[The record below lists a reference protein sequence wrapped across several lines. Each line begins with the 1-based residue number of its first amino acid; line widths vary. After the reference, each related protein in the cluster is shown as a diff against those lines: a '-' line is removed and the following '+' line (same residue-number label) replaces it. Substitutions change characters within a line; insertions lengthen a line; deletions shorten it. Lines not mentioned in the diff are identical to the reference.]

1 MGLMFSQPNLF
12 FSEYAEGSSNNK
24 YLEIFNAGEESV
36 DLGDYSLS
44 SCSNGCD
51 DGSNWDYPNN
61 VEFSQNTI
69 LLPGE
74 VYVVCHGSAD
84 ATISA
89 ECDQE
94 FTYLSNGDDVF
105 GLTTTTGEI
114 VDIIGTIGE
123 DIGDG
128 WSVAGVTNA
137 TKDHTLVRSPAVSYG
152 NGGDWEMSAGT
163 NVSDS
168 EWIVY
173 DQNTWEYIGF
183 HICSACGS
191 GGDNPLLFIQS
202 PSDGETLNSTDYTI
216 SFSVY
221 NFEVGTDGYI
231 VYNLDGNEDN
241 INNTDPISV
250 TGAFEGEHDL
260 SMELVNNDGNS
271 LDPAVE
277 VDISFSILLPSL
289 TNIAEIQNDI
299 DTFNGQTVIVQGIV
313 TIGDDLLFPGRTKFY
328 IQDESGRGIQVYN
341 SDELEETYNRGDFI
355 EVMGMVEL
363 FNDDV
368 EITNPTIT
376 LIDTGYNLPEP
387 YEIQGT
393 ETVSMN
399 GTWAIATGELT
410 DYWHYTSGSTEFTA
424 LTITSDNG
432 SETQTMFWNSAVPAS
447 ELTQFEEMLGEEL
460 AISGVVSFYNG
471 AVQLTCGYFI
481 DIQSN
486 ADPNLPVADAGDD
499 QVVSPGDVVY
509 LDASESFD
517 SGSIVAYEWVQL
529 DGPTVSLEDEESAM
543 TSFIAPDEN
552 SIITFRLTIWD
563 DDINEATDEIT
574 IMVSG
579 PSSIY
584 DIQYTE
590 EQGDYCYE
598 SASAGL
604 TVTTSGIV
612 TFVKSGSNPN
622 FFLQDPND
630 SEWAGIYVYDI
641 SVNPQEGDEIT
652 LTATAN
658 EYYSFTQLIDVT
670 SSVVSSSGN
679 SISPM
684 SLSTGEIGTECSL
697 DGEKLESMLITVS
710 DVTVEMIDDYN
721 WYVNDGSGTAILDDY
736 YFDGEFPSM
745 NVGDSFDCITGVV
758 TYSYS
763 EFKISPRNMDD
774 FSCLSNSDL
783 TMPSQNSLSQNFPN
797 PFNPETIIEFNIK
810 NREQVNISIYDLKG
824 NLVSN
829 LIDNIY
835 APGNYSVIW
844 NAENIN
850 GNAVPSGL
858 YFYQLKTSSDILT
871 KSMLLVR

>member
-1 MGLMFSQPNLF
+1 LF

-24 YLEIFNAGEESV
+24 YLEIYNAGEVSV
-36 DLGDYSLS
+36 DLGGYSLS

-51 DGSNWDYPNN
+51 DGVNWDYPNN
-61 VEFSQNTI
+61 VEFTSNTMI
-69 LLPGE
+69 APGD

-105 GLTTTTGEI
+105 GLTTTSGDI
-114 VDIIGTIGE
+114 IDIIGTIGE

-128 WSVAGVTNA
+128 WTVAGVNNG
-137 TKDHTLVRSPAVSYG
+137 TKDHTLVRSPAVNSG
-152 NGGDWEMSAGT
+152 NSGDWEMSAGT
-163 NVSDS
+163 NASDS

-173 DQNTWEYIGF
+173 DQNEWDYIGF

-191 GGDNPLLFIQS
+191 GGDAPLLFIQS
-202 PSDGETLNSTDYTI
+202 PSDGEILNSTDFEI

-221 NFEVGTDGYI
+221 NFEIGTDGYI
-231 VYNLDGNEDN
+231 VYSIDGNENN
-241 INNTDPISV
+241 INNTDPIPV
-250 TGAFEGEHDL
+250 TGALEGEHDL
-260 SMELVNNDGNS
+260 TMELVDNDGNS

-277 VDISFSILLPSL
+277 VDISFSILLPTL
-289 TNIAEIQNDI
+289 TSIADIQNSI
-299 DTFNGQTVIVQGIV
+299 STYEGQTVIVQGVV

-328 IQDESGRGIQVYN
+328 IQDESGRGVQVYN
-341 SDELEETYNRGDFI
+341 SDELEETYIRGDFI

-376 LIDTGYNLPEP
+376 LIGTGYDLPEP

-393 ETVSMN
+393 EAVSMN
-399 GTWAIATGELT
+399 GTWAITAGELS

-424 LTITSDNG
+424 LTITSNNG

-447 ELTQFEEMLGEEL
+447 ELIQFEEMIGEEL
-460 AISGVVSFYNG
+460 AIAGVVSFYNS

-509 LDASESFD
+509 LDASASFD
-517 SGSIVAYEWVQL
+517 TGTIVAYEWVQL
-529 DGPTVSLEDEESAM
+529 DGPAVNIEDEESPT

-563 DDINEATDEIT
+563 DDINEATDEVT
-574 IMVSG
+574 IMISG
-579 PSSIY
+579 PSTIY

-598 SASAGL
+598 SESAGL

-622 FFLQDPND
+622 FFLQDPNFN
-630 SEWAGIYVYDI
+630 EWAGIYVYNT

-670 SSVVSSSGN
+670 SSVVTSSGN
-679 SISPM
+679 SIAPM

-697 DGEKLESMLITVS
+697 EGEKLESMLVTVS
-710 DVTVEMIDDYN
+710 NVTVEMIDEYN

-736 YFDGEFPSM
+736 YFDGEFPTM
-745 NVGDSFDCITGVV
+745 DVGDSFDCITGVV

-763 EFKISPRNMDD
+763 EFKIAPRNMDD
-774 FSCLSNSDL
+774 FGCLNNSEL
-783 TMPSQNSLSQNFPN
+783 LIPSQNSLSQNFPN
-797 PFNPETIIEFNIK
+797 PFNPETIIEFNIN

-824 NLVSN
+824 NLISN

-844 NAENIN
+844 NAENNN